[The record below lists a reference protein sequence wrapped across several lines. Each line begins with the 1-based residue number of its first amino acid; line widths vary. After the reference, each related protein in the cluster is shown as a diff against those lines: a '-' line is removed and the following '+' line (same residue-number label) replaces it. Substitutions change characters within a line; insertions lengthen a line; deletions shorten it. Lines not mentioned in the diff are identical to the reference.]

1 MKVVETWTR
10 NTPSSVS
17 GYSITVQ
24 ITYSSFNL
32 NEIEEVEK
40 TLPQGTIVMDT
51 DKPQRLVW
59 PVPPE
64 RFRDKTTDT

>member
-40 TLPQGTIVMDT
+40 TLPKGTIVMDT
-51 DKPQRLVW
+51 DKPQRLY
-59 PVPPE
+59 PLE
-64 RFRDKTTDT
+64 RSVKWE